1 MNSYFKIIDDVKTAL
16 IAAPFINN
24 VSTGDIYDV
33 DLKKITIFPR
43 AHIIVD
49 TIDIDTNVI
58 TMTVNILLMDIVDFN
73 KEDSTDEIR
82 GNNNELDVINNM
94 MNVAARLQALLKRSS
109 TYRETYELTSSFNCS
124 PFEERFENNL
134 AGLALDFT
142 IQMENSM
149 TSC

>member
-16 IAAPFINN
+16 IAEPFINN

-33 DLKKITIFPR
+33 DLKKITIFPL

-73 KEDSTDEIR
+73 KEDSTDEIS

>member
-16 IAAPFINN
+16 IAEPFINN

-33 DLKKITIFPR
+33 DLKKITIFPL

>member
-16 IAAPFINN
+16 IADPFINN
-24 VSTGDIYDV
+24 VSTGDIYYF
-33 DLKKITIFPR
+33 DLKKITIFPL

>member
-16 IAAPFINN
+16 IAEPFINN

-33 DLKKITIFPR
+33 DLKKITIFPL

-109 TYRETYELTSSFNCS
+109 TYRETYELTSSINCS

>member
-16 IAAPFINN
+16 IAEPIINN

-33 DLKKITIFPR
+33 DLKKITIFPL

>member
-16 IAAPFINN
+16 IAEPFINN

-33 DLKKITIFPR
+33 DLKKITIFPL

-124 PFEERFENNL
+124 PFDERFENNL

-142 IQMENSM
+142 IRMENSM

>member
-16 IAAPFINN
+16 IAEPFINK

-33 DLKKITIFPR
+33 DLKKITIFPL

-58 TMTVNILLMDIVDFN
+58 TMTVNILLMDIVDFS
-73 KEDSTDEIR
+73 KEDSTDQIR

>member
-16 IAAPFINN
+16 IAEPFINN

-33 DLKKITIFPR
+33 DLKKITIFPL

-142 IQMENSM
+142 IRMENSM

>member
-16 IAAPFINN
+16 IAEPFINN

-33 DLKKITIFPR
+33 DLKKITIFPL

-58 TMTVNILLMDIVDFN
+58 TMTFNILLMDIVDFN

>member
-1 MNSYFKIIDDVKTAL
+1 
-16 IAAPFINN
+16 
-24 VSTGDIYDV
+24 
-33 DLKKITIFPR
+33 
-43 AHIIVD
+43 
-49 TIDIDTNVI
+49 
-58 TMTVNILLMDIVDFN
+58 MDIVDFS
-73 KEDSTDEIR
+73 KEDSTDQIR

>member
-16 IAAPFINN
+16 IAEPFINN

-33 DLKKITIFPR
+33 DLKKITIFPL

-142 IQMENSM
+142 IQLENSM
-149 TSC
+149 SSC

>member
-16 IAAPFINN
+16 IAEPFINN
-24 VSTGDIYDV
+24 VSTGDFYDV
-33 DLKKITIFPR
+33 DLKKITIFPL

-142 IQMENSM
+142 IRMENSM

>member
-16 IAAPFINN
+16 IAEPFINN

-33 DLKKITIFPR
+33 DLKKITIFPL

-58 TMTVNILLMDIVDFN
+58 TMTVNILFMDIVDFN

-142 IQMENSM
+142 IRMENSM